1 MFWSKKKKLPI
12 TQEDKEWTEEALIF
26 IKDSFG
32 EDCIKSIG
40 TILPTKEYYN
50 IDWRGTEED
59 ALFILEQT
67 KIYMDME
74 DFEVSLDFFS
84 DSPVH
89 LEDGTVLSSPAD
101 INGRWKSNPSVYEVT
116 SDGKAKIYIERGEL
130 KNISSLITTISYE
143 LSRFI
148 PLGEGRIE
156 DHDEYLNDLIA
167 ITYGFGIFL
176 GNNRFSHTI
185 FSNGLDTGWQ
195 MSKTGYLPEQVI
207 AYAMA
212 WLSVYRNEDPYW
224 KKFLNPTMLKHFEA
238 SIEYIENNKQEI
250 RFQ

>member
-12 TQEDKEWTEEALIF
+12 TQQDKEWTEEALLF

-32 EDCIKSIG
+32 EDCFNSIN

-50 IDWRGTEED
+50 INFKGNEED
-59 ALFILEQT
+59 AVFILEQT
-67 KIYMDME
+67 KIYMDFE

-84 DSPVH
+84 DNPVH
-89 LEDGTVLSSPAD
+89 LDDGTLLSSPAD
-101 INGRWKSNPSVYEVT
+101 INGKWKSNPSMFEET
-116 SDGKAKIYIERGEL
+116 SDGKAKIYVERDEL
-130 KNISSLITTISYE
+130 KNVTSLIATISYE
-143 LSRFI
+143 LSNFI

-176 GNNRFSHTI
+176 GNSCFNHTI
-185 FSNGLDTGWQ
+185 ISSGLDTGWK
-195 MSKTGYLPEQVI
+195 MSRTGYLPEQII

-212 WLSVYRNEDPYW
+212 WLSVYRNEDTQW
-224 KKFLNPTMLKHFEA
+224 KKFLNPTMLKHFET